1 MIAYFLKKPKACKG
15 VLEPFYVRY
24 LLAGKLNLRL
34 ISSLWNA
41 YFVFSVRRATVYA
54 LQVVILQLLSHP
66 VNPDGPQKVFGNLAS
81 IFFHRKL
88 HVISL
93 IPTKVFANFA
103 IIF

>member
-1 MIAYFLKKPKACKG
+1 MIAYFLKKPKAYKG

-24 LLAGKLNLRL
+24 LLAGKLNLHL

-54 LQVVILQLLSHP
+54 LRVVILQLLSHP

-81 IFFHRKL
+81 IFFNRKL

-93 IPTKVFANFA
+93 IPTKS
-103 IIF
+103 IR